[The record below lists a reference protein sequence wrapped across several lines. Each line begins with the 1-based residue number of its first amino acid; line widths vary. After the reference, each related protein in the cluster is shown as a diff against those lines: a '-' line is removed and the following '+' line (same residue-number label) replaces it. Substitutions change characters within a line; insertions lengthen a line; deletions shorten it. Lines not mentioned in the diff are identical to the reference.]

1 MISTTTA
8 DPIYAA
14 IDPAD
19 VAVTNADNDA
29 AGITVTPVAGLGT
42 TEAGGTA
49 SFTVVLNSQPTANV
63 TLPVASTDPSEG
75 TVSVANLTFTAGN
88 WNAPQTVTVH
98 GVDDLVDDGNIFYS
112 VSVGVASSADRGYS
126 GIDPDDVTVVNVDND
141 TAGITVTPVAGLT
154 TTEAGGTASFTVVLN
169 SQPTANVVIPMASSD
184 GSEGSIR
191 VSSLTF
197 TPADWSLPQTVTVQ
211 GVDDFVADGTVAYH
225 VVLGAAASS
234 DGVYAGMDA
243 ADVALVNL
251 DNDVAGIAVSPTAGL
266 ATSEAGGRATFNVVL
281 NSQPTANV
289 VIPVASSDPTEGVA
303 SVSSLTFTAAN
314 WNRAQ
319 SVTVT
324 GVDDQVADGAVA
336 YRVLLGA
343 ATTADAVYSGMDAAD
358 VAVVNA
364 DNDAAGITVT
374 PVAGLTTT
382 EAGGTATF
390 TVVLKSQPTSD
401 VVIPLASSDSTE
413 GTVVIASL
421 RFTPVNWDTPQTVTV
436 RGADDHVVDG
446 TIAYTVRTAP
456 AVSTDPVYSGMD
468 AADVAATNA
477 DDDVAGILV

>member
-1 MISTTTA
+1 
-8 DPIYAA
+8 
-14 IDPAD
+14 
-19 VAVTNADNDA
+19 
-29 AGITVTPVAGLGT
+29 
-42 TEAGGTA
+42 
-49 SFTVVLNSQPTANV
+49 
-63 TLPVASTDPSEG
+63 
-75 TVSVANLTFTAGN
+75 
-88 WNAPQTVTVH
+88 
-98 GVDDLVDDGNIFYS
+98 
-112 VSVGVASSADRGYS
+112 
-126 GIDPDDVTVVNVDND
+126 
-141 TAGITVTPVAGLT
+141 
-154 TTEAGGTASFTVVLN
+154 
-169 SQPTANVVIPMASSD
+169 
-184 GSEGSIR
+184 
-191 VSSLTF
+191 
-197 TPADWSLPQTVTVQ
+197 
-211 GVDDFVADGTVAYH
+211 
-225 VVLGAAASS
+225 
-234 DGVYAGMDA
+234 MDA

-251 DNDVAGIAVSPTAGL
+251 DNDAAGIAVSPTAGL
-266 ATSEAGGRATFNVVL
+266 ATSEAGGQATFNVVL

-324 GVDDQVADGAVA
+324 GVDDQMADGAVA

-343 ATTADAVYSGMDAAD
+343 AASADAVYSGMDAAD

-382 EAGGTATF
+382 EAGGTASF
-390 TVVLKSQPTSD
+390 TVVLKSQPTAD

-413 GTVVIASL
+413 GTLVIASL

-456 AVSTDPVYSGMD
+456 AVSTDLSYSGMD
-468 AADVAATNA
+468 AADIAATNA
-477 DDDVAGILV
+477 DDDVAGILVSPIAGLTTNESGATATFTVVLRSQPTADVSIAVASSDVTEGTVSPARITFTPANWNVPQAVTITGVDDPIVDGDVAYAIQTAAAVSSDPLYAGMDASDVSVVNHDGGDGNNVVLELLPDRGEVEQVSR